1 MDEIDIAAQVTRLLQ
16 EAKEKNL
23 VNIKQEM
30 LKELAKEQRE
40 RAEFEE
46 RLYQRW
52 KEPLDLFET
61 IMLLG
66 RQSGSEFNQQVR
78 PFAAKHQDF
87 VFEVLTRIHARV
99 CSVMSAILALLKSGH
114 AGDALARVRTIH
126 ELDITAQFILKQ
138 KESNQLA
145 EKYLLYQIVETLQ
158 AARQYKEHYARLGYE
173 PITPETIPNL
183 EQQVNLYRTKFG
195 QEYHKVVSR
204 GSYGWAAEVLKL
216 DKKPPTFDML
226 EEAVGFAHMRP
237 YYKLASEAIHASPKG
252 MMFEIGNLDRNL
264 LPAGP
269 SNAGLADPGS
279 MALIAFHRCTAHLLL
294 YQRYF
299 EEPSLLEIHLQSLV
313 ACQVMQE
320 FLQEANRAFLEAHQQ
335 LMREEIERQ
344 ALEKKQTKG
353 DL

>member
-1 MDEIDIAAQVTRLLQ
+1 MDEIDIAAQITRLLQ

-23 VNIKQEM
+23 VTIKQEM
-30 LKELAKEQRE
+30 LKELAKERRE

-46 RLYQRW
+46 RLYLRW

-78 PFAAKHQDF
+78 PLAAKQQDF
-87 VFEVLTRIHARV
+87 VFEVLTRTHARA

-114 AGDALARVRTIH
+114 AGDALARARTIH
-126 ELDITAQFILKQ
+126 ELDITVQFILKQ
-138 KESNQLA
+138 KDSNQLA

-158 AARQYKEHYARLGYE
+158 AARHYEKHYARLGYE
-173 PITPETIPNL
+173 PI
-183 EQQVNLYRTKFG
+183 
-195 QEYHKVVSR
+195 
-204 GSYGWAAEVLKL
+204 AAEVLRL
-216 DKKPPTFDML
+216 NKKPPTFDMI

-252 MMFEIGNLDRNL
+252 IMFDVGNLDRNL

-299 EEPSLLEIHLQSLV
+299 EEPGLREIHLQSLV

-320 FLQEANRAFLEAHQQ
+320 LLEEANQAFLETHQQ
-335 LMREEIERQ
+335 LMREERERQ
-344 ALEKKQTKG
+344 ALEKKQTKA

>member
-1 MDEIDIAAQVTRLLQ
+1 MDEIDIAAQITRLLQ
-16 EAKEKNL
+16 EAKEINL
-23 VNIKQEM
+23 VTIKQEM
-30 LKELAKEQRE
+30 LNELAKERRE

-46 RLYQRW
+46 RLYLRW

-78 PFAAKHQDF
+78 PFAAKQQDF
-87 VFEVLTRIHARV
+87 VFEVLTRTHARA
-99 CSVMSAILALLKSGH
+99 CSVMSAILALLKSGY
-114 AGDALARVRTIH
+114 AGDALARARTIH
-126 ELDITAQFILKQ
+126 ELDITVQFILKQ

-145 EKYLLYQIVETLQ
+145 EKYLLYQIVETV
-158 AARQYKEHYARLGYE
+158 RLGYE
-173 PITPETIPNL
+173 PIAPETIPNL
-183 EQQVNLYRTKFG
+183 EHQVNLYRTKFG
-195 QEYHKVVSR
+195 KEYSQAVTR
-204 GSYGWAAEVLKL
+204 GGYGWAAEVLKL
-216 DKKPPTFDML
+216 NKKPPTFDMI

-252 MMFEIGNLDRNL
+252 MMFDVGNLDRNL

-279 MALIAFHRCTAHLLL
+279 MALNAFHRCTAHLLL
-294 YQRYF
+294 YQHYF
-299 EEPSLLEIHLQSLV
+299 DKPGLREIHLQSLV

-320 FLQEANRAFLEAHQQ
+320 LLEEANQAFLETHQQ
-335 LMREEIERQ
+335 LMREERDRQ
-344 ALEKKQTKG
+344 ALEKKQTKA